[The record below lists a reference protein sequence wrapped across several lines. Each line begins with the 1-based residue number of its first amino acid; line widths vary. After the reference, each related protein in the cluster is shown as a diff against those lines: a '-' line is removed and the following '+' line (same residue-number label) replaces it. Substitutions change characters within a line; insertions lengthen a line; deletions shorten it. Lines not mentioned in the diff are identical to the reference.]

1 MKENTI
7 SIYIPETGG
16 MDYLEGAING
26 VNFRVKTGVV
36 AEVPKRIADVIAES
50 RRELLTGENAVKAYS
65 ASGGRKLW

>member
-1 MKENTI
+1 
-7 SIYIPETGG
+7 